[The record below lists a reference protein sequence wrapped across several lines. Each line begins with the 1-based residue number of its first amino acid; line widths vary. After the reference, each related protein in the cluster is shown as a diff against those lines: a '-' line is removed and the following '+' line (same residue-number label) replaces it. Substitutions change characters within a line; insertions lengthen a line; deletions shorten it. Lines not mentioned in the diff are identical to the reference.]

1 MLKKDRTVKE
11 IIKKYYPSDSV
22 KIAALK
28 QKHNFTI
35 EKVYYFDD
43 LRYII
48 ALGKGKEGKPCSK
61 VAPAHSSSKSTP
73 TRTLS
78 CCAMWWLTEAM

>member
-1 MLKKDRTVKE
+1 MIRHEFSNHIIELGMLKKDRTVKE

-22 KIAALK
+22 KLSALK

-35 EKVYYFDD
+35 EKVYYFDE

-61 VAPAHSSSKSTP
+61 VQTDY
-73 TRTLS
+73 
-78 CCAMWWLTEAM
+78 